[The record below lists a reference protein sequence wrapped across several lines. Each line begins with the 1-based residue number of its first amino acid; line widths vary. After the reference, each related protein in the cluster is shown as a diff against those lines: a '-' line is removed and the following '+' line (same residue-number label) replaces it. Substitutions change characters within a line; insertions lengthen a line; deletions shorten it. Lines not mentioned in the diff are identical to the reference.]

1 MVSPT
6 NSNGLLHLFSID
18 LSAEEYAVITDYF
31 RLEGKKALITG
42 AGKGIGARIATA
54 FAEMGADVALIART
68 ESDLE
73 SVASEVRDLGRE
85 ALTFA
90 CDVTDESALAQVVE
104 GLTNHWGSLDILVNN
119 AGAPGQGYGSLK
131 KVTKARFVNTLDIN
145 LTSAYTLT
153 HLALPLLQAAPSASI
168 VNVSSALG
176 WMVDKN
182 FAAYGAAKAGMDQMT
197 RILAYELAPNIRVN
211 GIAPGAIETPS
222 TVFITQ
228 NVDVYN
234 ATVRWI
240 PQGRLGQPD
249 DIALAALYLASSAA
263 GFVSGKVIEVD
274 GGMAALPGT
283 AIEAK
288 IPR

>member
-1 MVSPT
+1 M
-6 NSNGLLHLFSID
+6 
-18 LSAEEYAVITDYF
+18 ITDYF

-153 HLALPLLQAAPSASI
+153 HLALPLLQASPSASI

-222 TVFITQ
+222 TAFITQ
-228 NVDVYN
+228 NEDVYN

>member
-1 MVSPT
+1 M
-6 NSNGLLHLFSID
+6 
-18 LSAEEYAVITDYF
+18 ITDYF

-68 ESDLE
+68 ESDLD
-73 SVASEVRDLGRE
+73 SVASEVTNLGRE

-228 NVDVYN
+228 NEDVYN

>member
-1 MVSPT
+1 MI
-6 NSNGLLHLFSID
+6 SNYFS
-18 LSAEEYAVITDYF
+18 LQ
-31 RLEGKKALITG
+31 GKKALITG

-68 ESDLE
+68 ESDLDG
-73 SVASEVRDLGRE
+73 VASEVSALGRE
-85 ALTFA
+85 ALTFV
-90 CDVTDESALAQVVE
+90 CDITDEESLGEVVST
-104 GLTNHWGSLDILVNN
+104 LQAHWNSLDILINN
-119 AGAPGQGYGSLK
+119 AGAAGQGYGSLK

-145 LTSAYTLT
+145 LTSAYTLI
-153 HLALPLLQAAPSASI
+153 HLALPMLQRAPAASI

-222 TVFITQ
+222 TAFITQ
-228 NVDVYN
+228 DKAMHE

-240 PQGRLGQPD
+240 PQGRLGKPD
-249 DIALAALYLASSAA
+249 DIALAALYLASSAG
-263 GFVSGKVIEVD
+263 GFVSGKIIEVD
-274 GGMAALPGT
+274 GGMAALPGM
-283 AIEAK
+283 AIEAR
-288 IPR
+288 IARPDD

>member
-228 NVDVYN
+228 NEDVYN

>member
-1 MVSPT
+1 M
-6 NSNGLLHLFSID
+6 
-18 LSAEEYAVITDYF
+18 ITDYF

-42 AGKGIGARIATA
+42 AGKGIGARIATV
-54 FAEMGADVALIART
+54 FAEMGADVALLART
-68 ESDLE
+68 ESDLD
-73 SVASEVRDLGRE
+73 SVAREVTELGRE

-90 CDVTDESALAQVVE
+90 CDVTDEAAIAGVVE
-104 GLTNHWGSLDILVNN
+104 KLTEHWGSLDILVNN

-153 HLALPLLQAAPSASI
+153 HLALPLLKAAPSASI

-222 TVFITQ
+222 TAFITQ
-228 NVDVYN
+228 NEDVYN

>member
-6 NSNGLLHLFSID
+6 NSNGLLHLISID

-228 NVDVYN
+228 NEEVYN

>member
-54 FAEMGADVALIART
+54 FAEMGADVALLART

-73 SVASEVRDLGRE
+73 SVASEVRDLRRE

-104 GLTNHWGSLDILVNN
+104 GLTNHWGSLNILVNN

-228 NVDVYN
+228 NEDVYN

>member
-1 MVSPT
+1 M
-6 NSNGLLHLFSID
+6 
-18 LSAEEYAVITDYF
+18 ITDYF

-73 SVASEVRDLGRE
+73 SVASEVRDLRRE

-222 TVFITQ
+222 TAFITQ
-228 NVDVYN
+228 NEDVYN

>member
-42 AGKGIGARIATA
+42 AGKGIGARISTA

-228 NVDVYN
+228 NEDVYN

>member
-6 NSNGLLHLFSID
+6 NSNGLLHLISID

-131 KVTKARFVNTLDIN
+131 KITKARFVNTLDIN

-222 TVFITQ
+222 TAFITQ
-228 NVDVYN
+228 NEDVYN